1 MYYACTVNI
10 ERNYS
15 TTSIFKDYIN
25 MTHLNDGGN
34 FDLSDVPKNDVII
47 EAAIFDKN
55 NERQNASF
63 VTKVY
68 SKCGDADVM
77 TS

>member
-10 ERNYS
+10 ERNS
-15 TTSIFKDYIN
+15 TTTSIFKDYIN

-55 NERQNASF
+55 N
-63 VTKVY
+63 
-68 SKCGDADVM
+68 
-77 TS
+77 